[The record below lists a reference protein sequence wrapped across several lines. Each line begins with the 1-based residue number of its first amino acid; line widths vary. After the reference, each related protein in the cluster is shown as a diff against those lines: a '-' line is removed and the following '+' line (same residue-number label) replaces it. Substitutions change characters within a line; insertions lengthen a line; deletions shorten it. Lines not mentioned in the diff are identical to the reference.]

1 VLILVAVGWYHI
13 GRAVTALFIR
23 DTGPDLRDCI
33 AVGLGMA
40 ILSFAVMLLGYLNL
54 LSPLYLWLLA
64 IIPFILTLPLTL
76 KRFRGLPG
84 RLRSW
89 KSEFHTKGDRILLAI
104 LGFLALLDLINAGN
118 AAVGW
123 DAAVHHYAFPKAILR
138 AGALIDVPGIPFSYY
153 PELGEMLF
161 TLGLATGGVLAA
173 GAMTWIYLFP
183 LAGSIIALGKKLGN
197 PRIGL
202 WALVILLGAPLTFEL
217 PFSGVIDLPFFTYCI
232 LALALLLESNRV
244 ASWPK
249 LILVGILIGCACT
262 TKHLG
267 LLFLAALV
275 PIVIWVAVSRGSG
288 IWRSIGGAVVVAI
301 FALIIPLPWY
311 LRSYHLTGDPLY
323 PFLGN
328 LLQLAGSQAGSF
340 SLESFGR
347 TEYPRNVVTFI
358 GYLWHMTMDYQD
370 QRPWFLAIN
379 PIWLAL
385 LPPALAWMFT
395 TVRDPSGRREIGA
408 FRILIVLAL
417 LTMAINFWLAPAYP
431 RYLFPTWICL
441 SLVSAWTLSEIYR
454 LWPRTG
460 RLLIPILIL
469 IPFIIVLTMA
479 VKRSVEVI
487 PQFWSERARINAIEV
502 TFPGY
507 ETFRQA
513 NINLDTQDTLILS
526 IDPKIYYLD
535 SPAIIAKPGIES
547 PLIVPW
553 DSEPSEIIANW
564 RELGVT
570 HFILDTTLTSVK
582 HGFGIAFFTS
592 ILDDRDAVWLD
603 ITTTRAG
610 AEEFG
615 IGDIL
620 SDTEFLEMST
630 LGGLPVIQ
638 DGTREG
644 RHLFTQ
650 EDAELFKSWGRDW
663 RMART
668 LIQFI
673 EAGLLDEEYRSGPGG
688 GLRLY
693 SVHLPPSDDTPLPDL
708 PDVTEWGLDYE
719 EGPYLEYERQE
730 GD

>member
-13 GRAVTALFIR
+13 GRAVAGLFVR
-23 DTGPDLRDCI
+23 DADPDLRDSI
-33 AVGLGMA
+33 AIGLGMA
-40 ILSFAVMLLGYLNL
+40 ILSFAVMLLGYLHL
-54 LSPLYLWLLA
+54 MTSLYLWLLI

-76 KRFRGLPG
+76 KRIRGIPG
-84 RLRSW
+84 RLRIW
-89 KSEFHTKGDRILLAI
+89 NSEFHTKGDRILWAI
-104 LGFLALLDLINAGN
+104 LGVLALFDLINAGN

-161 TLGLATGGVLAA
+161 TLGLSTGGVLAA

-183 LAGSIIALGKKLGN
+183 LGGSMVALGKKLGN
-197 PRIGL
+197 PSVGL
-202 WALVILLGAPLTFEL
+202 WALVIFLGAPLTFEL
-217 PFSGVIDLPFFTYCI
+217 PFSGVIDLPFLTYCI
-232 LALALLLESNRV
+232 LALALLLDSNRK

-249 LILVGILIGCACT
+249 LILIGILTGCACA

-267 LLFLAALV
+267 LLYLTAFI
-275 PIVIWVAVSRGSG
+275 PIVIWVGISRGNG
-288 IWRSIGGAVVVAI
+288 TWRSIGAAVVVAL
-301 FALIIPLPWY
+301 FALIIPLPWF
-311 LRSYHLTGDPLY
+311 LRSWHLTGDPLY

-328 LLQLAGSQAGSF
+328 LLQLAGSQTGSF

-347 TEYPRNVVTFI
+347 TEYPRSIVTFI
-358 GYLWHMTMDYQD
+358 GYLWHLTMDYWD
-370 QRPWFLAIN
+370 LRPWYLAVH

-385 LPPALAWMFT
+385 LPPALVWTFAPMRDT
-395 TVRDPSGRREIGA
+395 TRRKEIGA

-417 LTMAINFWLAPAYP
+417 LTMAINFQLAPAYP

-454 LWPRTG
+454 IWPRAG
-460 RLLIPILIL
+460 RMMVPILIL
-469 IPFIIVLTMA
+469 LPFVIVLAMA
-479 VKRSVEVI
+479 AKRTVEVI
-487 PQFWSERARINAIEV
+487 PQFWSSTARVDAIEAS
-502 TFPGY
+502 FPGY
-507 ETFRQA
+507 ETFHYA
-513 NINLDTQDTLILS
+513 NETLDPRSSLILS

-535 SPAIIAKPGIES
+535 APAIIGKPGIES

-553 DSEPSEIIANW
+553 DSEPSEIIASW
-564 RELGVT
+564 RELDVT

-592 ILDDRDAVWLD
+592 VLGDRDAIWLD
-603 ITTTRAG
+603 IETTRAG
-610 AEEFG
+610 AEEYG

-620 SDTEFLEMST
+620 TDTEFLEMSS
-630 LGGLPVIQ
+630 LGGLPVVY

-644 RHLFTQ
+644 RHLLTR
-650 EDAELFKSWGRDW
+650 ESAEMFQSWGRDW
-663 RMART
+663 LMART
-668 LIQFI
+668 LLQFI
-673 EAGLLDEEYRSGPGG
+673 EAGILVEEFRSGPGG

-693 SVHLPPSDDTPLPDL
+693 SIHLPPSDNYLLPAL

-719 EGPYLEYERQE
+719 AGPYLEYERRE
-730 GD
+730 EN